1 MEFMKL
7 WWLFSFCTIQTKGS
21 THWMVTE
28 GGLIQ
33 PRLESPFEMA
43 RPYDLLAFLNQD
55 TRWDNIVNIHHNLSL
70 RQQIIRGLWA
80 ELERDTNIHML
91 LNEDDYCVRAGQLN
105 TIDWYT
111 SSLEEGKAKIGTEEF
126 TLRHL
131 NYGDA
136 DVPDCKRI
144 SSLTFSMC
152 AFEHL
157 ESMKQRENLSANPE
171 TSLPENMSPRS
182 SDITEMSVDQF
193 GHWLAG
199 VLRKNSSSWLHYN
212 MASLYW
218 RVRGNAPKAIECS
231 RRAVHYAPREYKDI
245 ALLSMG
251 LILHR
256 SKVSEDAVIV
266 LGAAVDH
273 DHHCP
278 INHFILANAFAV
290 VGDFNSSLKH
300 FDTCLKLNPSF
311 ELAEKHRYGMLC
323 HKYMW
328 GKMQVVKETLKK
340 LREELT
346 QYTDREAHW
355 LKSQAAFLRTMKQVD
370 EFDYRD
376 LTKNFDKMS
385 ELTGLNIKE
394 LKKEGEK
401 YSLVQY
407 FLDGPTYN
415 ENWLKEKGVHVLESA
430 YNLQRLIKHIGRHA
444 NLGTDIGYIV
454 PQGDHLKLTDGQILK
469 EIGPTPTFPDLFPDL
484 AKEFSANPFFE
495 EEVERVKGER
505 SKGEKSI
512 VQETPKVPLKGK
524 KTEPVPPQEKKAATD
539 YEESIEEYDTGIIIY
554 PPSLKISRT
563 REEFDKDPEWPTNK
577 HCKDNSESFPD
588 NLEAVYQ
595 IFLPF
600 ENKGIR
606 LRTLLTDKI
615 GVPAN
620 VEHELPWH
628 PPTCP
633 NDKEA
638 ATFTQKKS
646 QKPQIFSDVIVTD
659 HLRQKLLEYVA
670 NGDIESVR
678 NMQDAEIGQR
688 IYSAMQM
695 KLAPK
700 WLLYTLSS
708 LYWRVR
714 GNNVNAL
721 HCILT
726 ASRTVDSRFKDI
738 VLVSLASIYL
748 EMGYFDE
755 ALAAAEEAFKM
766 SLYEPSTNFI
776 LAELNMIKKHRNT
789 HMFHLKQ
796 VIRVDPGFMGGLA
809 RNMLYGWSCLF
820 RQVNVLQDLE
830 FSEGDICTQVEPG
843 MSMVCEKDGTNCH
856 LTNIQCYGHERE
868 SSTLVRML
876 ELKDDNIQGA
886 PVEDMNDGIFDRFTK
901 EMPKE
906 RSDKAAHLKNFEAM
920 MKTVGKELKGCGDR
934 GCESIQPEDLALTE
948 EDCTYQHL
956 ELGYWLHIISFRELL
971 ADADLKLP
979 SEIISMTPGN
989 KKIPECRLT
998 VDPSKDFFI
1007 ERFMKVD
1014 TEGWEP
1020 VLSLMHQ
1027 FAEVFNFYDYVALG
1041 AKIARYVELH
1051 PECWAGAAV
1060 AGWWCG
1066 AGGRG
1071 ACAARCLS
1079 AAHARTPPGH
1089 APHSA
1094 RALTALL
1101 HIQNKIKDAKEIA
1114 YLSFYTKP
1122 KSRIESFLV
1131 AVSHTYL
1138 SEYEPAVWMYRYSL
1152 TFDEKFL
1159 PAKACLHATMCL
1171 MLFGDAAKAKPKEN

>member
-1 MEFMKL
+1 MKFMKL
-7 WWLFSFCTIQTKGS
+7 WCLFSFCTIQIQGS

-33 PRLESPFEMA
+33 PRLDSPFELA
-43 RPYDLLAFLNQD
+43 KPYDLLAFLNQD
-55 TRWDNIVNIHHNLSL
+55 TRWENIVNLHYSLSK
-70 RQQIIRGLWA
+70 RQQIIRKLWA
-80 ELERDTNIHML
+80 ELKKNTDVTTIF
-91 LNEDDYCVRAGQLN
+91 NENDYCVRAGQLH
-105 TIDWYT
+105 TVDWYT
-111 SSLEEGKAKIGTEEF
+111 SSLEEGKTRLGTEEF
-126 TLRHL
+126 PVRNL
-131 NYGDA
+131 NYGDG
-136 DVPDCKRI
+136 DIPDCKRI

-157 ESMKQRENLSANPE
+157 ESMKKRENLSASPE
-171 TSLPENMSPRS
+171 TSMPENMSPKN
-182 SDITEMSVDQF
+182 SDISDMSVDQF

-199 VLRKNSSSWLHYN
+199 VLKKNSSSWIHYN

-245 ALLSMG
+245 PLLSMG

-256 SKVSEDAVIV
+256 SKVSDDAVIV

-273 DHHCP
+273 DVHCP

-290 VGDFNSSLKH
+290 VGDFNSSVKH
-300 FDTCLKLNPSF
+300 YDICLKLNPTFS
-311 ELAEKHRYGMLC
+311 LADKHRNAVLC
-323 HKYMW
+323 NAYFM
-328 GKMQVVKETLKK
+328 GKMEIVKDTLSK

-346 QYTDREAHW
+346 KYGERESLW
-355 LKSQAAFLRTMKQVD
+355 MKSQAALLRTMKQT
-370 EFDYRD
+370 EEYDYRD
-376 LTKNFDKMS
+376 ANKNFDKIA
-385 ELTGLNIKE
+385 ELTGLNIKDV
-394 LKKEGEK
+394 KAEGDK
-401 YSLVQY
+401 YSLIQY

-415 ENWLKEKGVHVLESA
+415 ENWLKEKGVMIYDSA
-430 YNLQRLIKHIGRHA
+430 NSLQRLVKHIGRHVNINTE
-444 NLGTDIGYIV
+444 NLPPDEELNMA
-454 PQGDHLKLTDGQILK
+454 DEEILK
-469 EIGPTPTFPDLFPDL
+469 EIGPIPTFPDLFPDVI
-484 AKEFSANPFFE
+484 KDYSTNTIIE
-495 EEVERVKGER
+495 EELEGVKVEKPIEIEPP
-505 SKGEKSI
+505 KAQIKEK
-512 VQETPKVPLKGK
+512 K
-524 KTEPVPPQEKKAATD
+524 KESPPAKKAAPVD
-539 YEESIEEYDTGIIIY
+539 IEENISEYDTGIILY
-554 PPSLKISRT
+554 PTTLKISRNT
-563 REEFDKDPEWPTNK
+563 EDFDTDSEWPTNK
-577 HCKDNSESFPD
+577 QCKDHSDIFPE

-606 LRTLLTDKI
+606 LKTLLTDKI

-646 QKPQIFSDVIVTD
+646 QKPQIFSDVIVTK
-659 HLRQKLLEYVA
+659 HLREKLLEYVA
-670 NGDIESVR
+670 NGDTESVR
-678 NMQDAEIGQR
+678 TMQDAEVGQR

-726 ASRTVDSRFKDI
+726 ASRTVEPRFKDI

-755 ALAAAEEAFKM
+755 ALGAAEEAFKL

-796 VIRVDPGFMGGLA
+796 VIRVEPGFMGGLA
-809 RNMLYGWSCLF
+809 RSMLYGWSCLF
-820 RQVNVLQDLE
+820 KQVNVLQDIE
-830 FSEGDICTQVEPG
+830 FGDGEICTQVEPG

-856 LTNIQCYGHERE
+856 LTNIQCYSAQEKE

-886 PVEDMNDGIFDRFTK
+886 PVEEMDDGVFDRFQRD
-901 EMPKE
+901 MPKE
-906 RSDKAAHLKNFEAM
+906 RTDRLAHQKNFEAM

-934 GCESIQPEDLALTE
+934 GCANIQAEDLELTE

-971 ADADLKLP
+971 SDADPKLP
-979 SEIISMTPGN
+979 SDILSLTPSN
-989 KKIPECRLT
+989 KKTPECRLD
-998 VDPSKDFFI
+998 VDPSKDFFL
-1007 ERFMKVD
+1007 ERFMRVD
-1014 TEGWEP
+1014 SEGWEP

-1027 FAEVFNFYDYVALG
+1027 FADVFNYYDYVTLG
-1041 AKIARYVELH
+1041 AKIARYMELH
-1051 PECWAGAAV
+1051 PTSWAGAAV

-1071 ACAARCLS
+1071 GCARRCLA
-1079 AAHARTPPGH
+1079 AAHARTPSARPPH
-1089 APHSA
+1089 AA

-1114 YLSFYTKP
+1114 YLSLYTKP

-1171 MLFGDAAKAKPKEN
+1171 MLFGDAAKAKPKED